1 MANGGTVSPITTLT
15 TGSRIQPIASA
26 TIPMRAKNRKMYKTW
41 CHHWGRFM
49 FFRKMR
55 AKYTSIIRKLP
66 SAHAPP
72 IAKPTAVETS
82 PRISPAMLM
91 SARISQPEFSMLLRA
106 SDGWFRIQRT
116 PLMRS
121 IKAETKPKNN
131 PTTIAH
137 GYESTYE
144 SMTYPIPPPTSG
156 AVTKFHPNVARCTF
170 RTPLR
175 IFRSR
180 DLVVFFA
187 RGPRLGSGEGSEA
200 IPFILPRREVAATKF
215 TGGNVSTQPVG
226 VKRLG
231 CLGEKKSFSPQI
243 RVFPVILGVADHGR
257 IPLRRDAA
265 AFSPPKINCQKFIEK
280 PREFIDIYRIVQYF
294 RIALSGGGSTDPR
307 RDSRASHR

>member
-1 MANGGTVSPITTLT
+1 
-15 TGSRIQPIASA
+15 
-26 TIPMRAKNRKMYKTW
+26 MRAKNRKMYKTW

-82 PRISPAMLM
+82 LRISPAMLM

-187 RGPRLGSGEGSEA
+187 CGPPLGSGEGSEA
-200 IPFILPRREVAATKF
+200 MPFFLPRTRSCGNEIYGRERINTA
-215 TGGNVSTQPVG
+215 GGCQETRVSWREKVFFPANPRISRHLGSRGPWQNSFASRCRG
-226 VKRLG
+226 VL
-231 CLGEKKSFSPQI
+231 P
-243 RVFPVILGVADHGR
+243 
-257 IPLRRDAA
+257 
-265 AFSPPKINCQKFIEK
+265 PPK
-280 PREFIDIYRIVQYF
+280 
-294 RIALSGGGSTDPR
+294 
-307 RDSRASHR
+307 